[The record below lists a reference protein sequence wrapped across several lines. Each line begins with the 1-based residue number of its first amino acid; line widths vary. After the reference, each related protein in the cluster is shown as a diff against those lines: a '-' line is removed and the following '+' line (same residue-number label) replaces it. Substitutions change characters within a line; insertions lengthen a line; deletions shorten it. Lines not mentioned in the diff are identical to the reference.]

1 MQSLKL
7 RKPRLPMCAPS
18 AARRSR
24 RMPCFAITA
33 GHSCKQAGAAVTL
46 TLGKG
51 RPKLNAV
58 LRTKEVGPKGG

>member
-1 MQSLKL
+1 
-7 RKPRLPMCAPS
+7 
-18 AARRSR
+18 
-24 RMPCFAITA
+24 MPCFAITA

-58 LRTKEVGPKGG
+58 LRTREVGHQGE

>member
-1 MQSLKL
+1 
-7 RKPRLPMCAPS
+7 
-18 AARRSR
+18 
-24 RMPCFAITA
+24 MPCFAITA

-58 LRTKEVGPKGG
+58 LRTREVGPKGEGPLAVRRRPAKAI

>member
-1 MQSLKL
+1 
-7 RKPRLPMCAPS
+7 
-18 AARRSR
+18 
-24 RMPCFAITA
+24 MPCFAITA

-58 LRTKEVGPKGG
+58 LRTKEVGPKGGRPRRCAADRRKRFETAI